1 MRWSPKPLEIGPLEG
16 FSKTDLFDYREF
28 GEHLAKLIGSLEDN
42 PVLVLDG
49 PWGSGKTT
57 FARQLAGVLRKQGH
71 AVAYFDAF
79 ATDHH
84 KDPFLVL
91 VEEVHCLATK
101 ANVESDSDT
110 LRNFTTAAV
119 AVAKELGLTTV
130 GAALPVLGPLLRFAV
145 EAGSQ
150 ADAPLLETWLQDA
163 ADRKEAIAD
172 FRNRLSDIAEALTA
186 KSTTNKKEHV
196 TTSESDACIRPRLV
210 FIVDELDRC
219 RPLFALGLLERIKH
233 IVGVQGVTFLLV
245 ANLKELGKSVLK
257 VYGDVDETRYLEKF
271 FEIVV
276 RLPESSAGGDNLTI
290 RAYVHHLSK
299 QLRFPRKGIYGDRS
313 LQFLCAH
320 AEAENLSL
328 RSLEHTMRLALVLAP
343 SAPPKVVAL
352 LPILRVARPK
362 LFDRLLQMAQEPLT
376 AEEKSE
382 LGELADPI
390 GDKDARDS
398 FLSELKPN
406 GELAYF
412 ARLLDQY
419 RVR

>member
-1 MRWSPKPLEIGPLEG
+1 MRWSPKPLEIGPLDG
-16 FSKTDLFDYREF
+16 FGKTDLFDYREF

-84 KDPFLVL
+84 KDPFLAL

-101 ANVESDSDT
+101 ADVEVDSDT
-110 LRNFTTAAV
+110 LPKFTRATV

-130 GAALPVLGPLLRFAV
+130 EGALPPLGRLLRLAV

-150 ADAPLLETWLQDA
+150 ADAPLLEDWLEQA
-163 ADRKEAIAD
+163 AARKEAIAD
-172 FRNRLSDIAEALTA
+172 FRDRLSDIAEALTIDSA
-186 KSTTNKKEHV
+186 TNKQEHV
-196 TTSESDACIRPRLV
+196 TTS
-210 FIVDELDRC
+210 
-219 RPLFALGLLERIKH
+219 
-233 IVGVQGVTFLLV
+233 
-245 ANLKELGKSVLK
+245 ELGKSVLK

-276 RLPESSAGGDNLTI
+276 RLPESTPGGHRLTT

-299 QLRFPRKGIYGDRS
+299 QLRFPRNNAYGHRYLD
-313 LQFLCAH
+313 FLCAL

-362 LFDRLLQMAQEPLT
+362 LFDRVLQMAQEPLT

-382 LGELADPI
+382 LGDLANHL
-390 GDKDARDS
+390 GRDARDS
-398 FLSELKPN
+398 LLQELEPN
-406 GELAYF
+406 GQLAYF
-412 ARLLDQY
+412 ARVLDQY
-419 RVR
+419 RVD